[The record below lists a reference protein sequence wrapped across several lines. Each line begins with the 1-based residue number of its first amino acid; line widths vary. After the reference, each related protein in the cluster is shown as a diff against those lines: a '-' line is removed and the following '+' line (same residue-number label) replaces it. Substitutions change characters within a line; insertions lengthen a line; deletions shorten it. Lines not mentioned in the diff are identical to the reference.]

1 MLVGIDSYCF
11 HRYFG
16 ETYPMTSDHGKP
28 IQIDPGTRW
37 DMKDDFVPF
46 AVSLEVDEVAL
57 ETLFYPALDDD
68 YCAAI
73 KEKLDEAG
81 MKRVIGWGHPDGL
94 HGGRDEEALD
104 ELIRHIPQAP
114 KVGADIMRICAS
126 SMLYVDE
133 PHDVEVRNVITMLK
147 KAAPVA
153 EDHGVTLAIENHIDF
168 TSTEI
173 LQILEGVGS
182 DYLKVNFDVGNSLRL
197 FEDPVE
203 AARNLAPYTVATHTK
218 DIVARNDHTGSPLQ
232 RFLFWPSC
240 PAGEGLI
247 DMLGVA
253 RELDKVGFEGSLA
266 IEMDLYASPWE
277 DRPEEE
283 NVAQSIR
290 HLKSIAEQIEAEKV
304 QGAS

>member
-16 ETYPMTSDHGKP
+16 EVYPM
-28 IQIDPGTRW
+28 QVDPGTRW

-46 AVSLEVDEVAL
+46 AVSLDVDEVAL

-73 KEKLDEAG
+73 KERLDEAG
-81 MKRVIGWGHPDGL
+81 LKRVIGWGHPDGL
-94 HGGRDEEALD
+94 HGGRDEEALED
-104 ELIRHIPQAP
+104 LIRHIPQAE
-114 KVGADIMRICAS
+114 KVGANTMRICAS
-126 SMLYVDE
+126 SMIYVNE

-182 DYLKVNFDVGNSLRL
+182 DHLRVNFDVGNSLRL
-197 FEDPVE
+197 YEDPVE

-218 DIVARNDHTGSPLQ
+218 DIITRRDHTGSPSE

-253 RELDKVGFEGSLA
+253 RVLDAAGFEGSLA
-266 IEMDLYASPWE
+266 IELDLLASPWNE
-277 DRPEEE
+277 ATEEE

-290 HLKSIAEQIEAEKV
+290 HLKWIAGQIASVKAE
-304 QGAS
+304 GTA